1 MSVSPQGI
9 LREQESA
16 VTRETVEIPARRQ
29 SARESS
35 DVAEVA
41 KRPKK
46 RPGRRLRSSIT
57 IRDTIWQAVL
67 V

>member
-1 MSVSPQGI
+1 MSVSSEGFFVWAEK
-9 LREQESA
+9 REGA
-16 VTRETVEIPARRQ
+16 PDAKT
-29 SARESS
+29 SARHQRAQLSS
-35 DVAEVA
+35 DVAEVV

-57 IRDTIWQAVL
+57 TRRQTVL